1 MVLSQISNKFHK
13 FQPITK
19 PGRGFNLLISNEDT
33 DVVMNIIEPLEKS
46 GLLIDDA
53 IEAVKYEIKKRN
65 KEVDFLVLL
74 RHLWLMH
81 WYNL

>member
-1 MVLSQISNKFHK
+1 M
-13 FQPITK
+13 
-19 PGRGFNLLISNEDT
+19 LISNEDT

-65 KEVDFLVLL
+65 EEVDFLVLL

>member
-1 MVLSQISNKFHK
+1 MF
-13 FQPITK
+13 
-19 PGRGFNLLISNEDT
+19 ISNEDT
-33 DVVMNIIEPLEKS
+33 DAVMNIVEPLEKS

-74 RHLWLMH
+74 LHLWLMH
-81 WYNL
+81 CDNL